1 MVALRIGLILLVV
14 VLGALIGGWIVSRDR
29 RFLRYAWLILKI
41 AMIALGIFLGLL
53 LVEGLLR
60 AV

>member
-1 MVALRIGLILLVV
+1 MIALRIGLIVLVV
-14 VLGALIGGWIVSRDR
+14 VLGALIGAWIVSSDR
-29 RFLRYAWLILKI
+29 RFLRFAWVLLKV
-41 AMIALGIFLGLL
+41 ALVALGIFLALL